1 MFLHTSHALVLWGI
15 SWFHWSLYA
24 SLKKNKLAEMILI
37 CKIYFSSILNLKGYH
52 RLKYFLLPV
61 DSFYVYIILLSGDVV
76 WCLNSQKFS
85 YPLQNLYSGLISFFF
100 WNRGKLHFQIPVA
113 NFSTTSFLLFGF
125 LCKPFEAY
133 LIFVLLWLNFDF
145 DGSLLPKEIGWLTC

>member
-1 MFLHTSHALVLWGI
+1 
-15 SWFHWSLYA
+15 
-24 SLKKNKLAEMILI
+24 MILI

-85 YPLQNLYSGLISFFF
+85 YPLQNLYSGLISFFYEIV
-100 WNRGKLHFQIPVA
+100 G
-113 NFSTTSFLLFGF
+113 SFIF
-125 LCKPFEAY
+125 KY
-133 LIFVLLWLNFDF
+133 L
-145 DGSLLPKEIGWLTC
+145 